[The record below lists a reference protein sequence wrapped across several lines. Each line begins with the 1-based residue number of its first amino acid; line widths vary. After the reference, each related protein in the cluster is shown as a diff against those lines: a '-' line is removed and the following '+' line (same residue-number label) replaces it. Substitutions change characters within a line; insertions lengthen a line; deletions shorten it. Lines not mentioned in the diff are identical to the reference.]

1 MTDYLDAL
9 LHGKNRAK
17 TATGDAANRYRCYIA
32 RSFRPRFSLNRAEA
46 PLWISVMK
54 SGFEFQL

>member
-17 TATGDAANRYRCYIA
+17 TATGDAANRCRCYIA
-32 RSFRPRFSLNRAEA
+32 RSFRPRSSPTGLKLR
-46 PLWISVMK
+46 
-54 SGFEFQL
+54 FEFQ